1 MPLFSYNYSLLSDFF
16 SSICLDIIKKP
27 LPLQHE
33 NKEKKI

>member
-16 SSICLDIIKKP
+16 FDLFGYNKKP